1 MASSA
6 RSTGRWTPPRG
17 AVVAGIGI
25 ALLAV
30 ALLVPGLV
38 PINLRGADAPP
49 RPAFPDESTTGVPPG
64 TVLRPSAS
72 ITVSKDGTVID
83 GLDITGTVTVTA
95 DDVVIRNTRIRNTGH
110 YPVRVVGA
118 SNLVIEDSEIDGQ
131 GKGDA
136 AVAFNHYTLRRV
148 NIHDVAEGPR
158 IAGGDVTIED
168 SYVHALVQVGDNH
181 TDAVQIVGGQ
191 RIVVRGNN
199 LQAYDVRTGQANAA
213 VMLGEE
219 DSPVRD
225 CLIEQNL
232 LNGGNYTVNAGGGGT
247 RGAQCV
253 FRDNRFGRD
262 ARYGA
267 RANLG
272 PGIVWNSSNAW
283 LDSGRPI
290 R

>member
-1 MASSA
+1 M
-6 RSTGRWTPPRG
+6 
-17 AVVAGIGI
+17 
-25 ALLAV
+25 
-30 ALLVPGLV
+30 
-38 PINLRGADAPP
+38 
-49 RPAFPDESTTGVPPG
+49 
-64 TVLRPSAS
+64 
-72 ITVSKDGTVID
+72 SKDGAVID
-83 GLDITGTVTVTA
+83 GLDIAGTVTVTA

-110 YPVRVVGA
+110 YPVRLLGA
-118 SNLVIEDSEIDGQ
+118 ANLLIEDSEIDGQ

-148 NIHDVAEGPR
+148 NIHDVVDGPR
-158 IAGGDVTIED
+158 IAGDDVTIED
-168 SYVHALVQVGDNH
+168 SYVHALVGVNGSH
-181 TDAVQIVGGQ
+181 TDALQIVGGR

-199 LQAYDVRTGQANAA
+199 LQAYDDQTGQSNAA

-225 CLIEQNL
+225 CLIEDNL

-272 PGIVWNSSNAW
+272 PAIVWDRSNAW

-290 R
+290 S